1 MEEEK
6 NNTTETPQEARA
18 SRYELK
24 RQKKEEERKRR
35 KRMSLAKNVLYAGLG
50 FLVLAGLIGGF
61 IWFIKN
67 RAPIVEGDIVSR
79 TSVHWHPTFEIRING
94 QRQKISANIGLSG
107 ISHVGNTHTH
117 DTSGTIHYEISA
129 PVLKDALSVG
139 AFFRNWGRE
148 FNSECIFES
157 CNGEEGTLKMLVNGE
172 ENTQFDLYVIQD
184 GDRVE
189 IIFE

>member
-6 NNTTETPQEARA
+6 NKAPQGDKT

-24 RQKKEEERKRR
+24 KQRKEEERKRR

-61 IWFIKN
+61 IWFVRN
-67 RAPIVEGDIVSR
+67 QEPIPEGDIVSR
-79 TSVHWHPTFEIRING
+79 TSIHWHPTIEIRING
-94 QRQKISANIGLSG
+94 QRQEIPANLGISG
-107 ISHVGNTHTH
+107 IGHAGNTHTH

-129 PVLKDALSVG
+129 PVTIDKITIG
-139 AFFRNWGRE
+139 AFFENWGKV

-157 CNGEEGTLKMLVNGE
+157 CNGGEGTLKMLVNGE
-172 ENTQFDLYVIQD
+172 ENTQFDQYPVQD
-184 GDRVE
+184 GDRIE
-189 IIFE
+189 IVFE